1 MIIRRQGT
9 TSFLITQPD
18 HAQLAAT
25 IMERWQANG
34 LPDSSRRAEILLAV
48 KEHDNGWREVDAAP
62 VVDPNSGEILD
73 FMNLPDDERRGVW
86 PRGVQ
91 RLAETPYSAALVA
104 QHAVHIYR
112 RYRDHAAWM
121 PFFIEMESL
130 RDDFLRQEHS
140 ATFDELLLD
149 YRFLRIGDLASL
161 TFCNGWSEAPEET
174 GLAVTLDNEHLA
186 ISPDPFAGER
196 LSIAINARRLP
207 ATRFG
212 SGGEAAAA
220 FSDAS
225 TVTLTGTVSGTRR

>member
-9 TSFLITQPD
+9 TPFLITQPD

-34 LPDSSRRAEILLAV
+34 LPDSPRRGAILFAI

-62 VVDPNSGEILD
+62 IVDANSGEILD
-73 FMNLPDDERRGVW
+73 FMNLPDDARRGVW

-112 RYRDHAAWM
+112 RYRDDAAWT

-130 RDDFLRQEHS
+130 RDDFLRQERS
-140 ATFDELLLD
+140 ATLDELLRD
-149 YRFLRIGDLASL
+149 
-161 TFCNGWSEAPEET
+161 
-174 GLAVTLDNEHLA
+174 
-186 ISPDPFAGER
+186 
-196 LSIAINARRLP
+196 
-207 ATRFG
+207 
-212 SGGEAAAA
+212 
-220 FSDAS
+220 
-225 TVTLTGTVSGTRR
+225 

>member
-9 TSFLITQPD
+9 TPFLITQPD

-34 LPDSSRRAEILLAV
+34 LPGSPRRGAILFAI

-62 VVDPNSGEILD
+62 IVDANSGEILD
-73 FMNLPDDERRGVW
+73 FMNLPDDARRGVW

-112 RYRDHAAWM
+112 RYRDDAAWT
-121 PFFIEMESL
+121 PFFIEMELL
-130 RDDFLRQEHS
+130 RDDFLRQERS
-140 ATFDELLLD
+140 ATLDELLRD

-161 TFCNGWSEAPEET
+161 TFCNGWSEAPEEAGHAVT
-174 GLAVTLDNEHLA
+174 FDNEYLAV
-186 ISPDPFAGER
+186 SPDPFAGER
-196 LSIAINARRLP
+196 LSIAINARQLP
-207 ATRFG
+207 ATRFA
-212 SGGEAAAA
+212 SAREAASA
-220 FSDAS
+220 FSDAP
-225 TVTLTGTVSGTRR
+225 TVTLTGTVSGR